1 MRNAHVSVRTLAG
14 GRVLSL
20 EPDSGC
26 VPFPA
31 AKGGAG
37 TPRAVTVETAFE
49 DLRCV
54 SYSTSDGSAGYV
66 ASETPLGSRAPGEVV
81 VVRTPL
87 DRTHERW
94 EVVTIL
100 PRGERN

>member
-1 MRNAHVSVRTLAG
+1 MRNAHVSVRTLTG

-20 EPDSGC
+20 EPDCRC
-26 VPFPA
+26 VPFPVA
-31 AKGGAG
+31 INGAG
-37 TPRAVTVETAFE
+37 MPRAVTVETAFE

-54 SYSTSDGSAGYV
+54 SYSTNDGSAGYV
-66 ASETPLGSRAPGEVV
+66 ASETPLGSRAPGEIV

-87 DRTHERW
+87 DRAHERW

-100 PRGERN
+100 PGEERN